1 VLRAADQISR
11 SEQLERLH
19 TESFDLAVIGG
30 GINGAAIARD
40 AAMRG
45 LRVALVDRGDF
56 AGETSSRSS
65 KLIHGGLRYL
75 PQGQLRLVRAAL
87 RERERLRHLTAPHL
101 VHAIQ
106 FLFPCFRGHQPRRFS
121 LWAGLVLYDLMAR
134 MPSADRHR
142 RLSANAVR
150 EEEPLIDETGLT
162 GGASYND
169 GWGDDARLTIEN
181 AIDVA
186 MHGGAIA
193 NYTAVEGFSRSG
205 GRITAAVVRDLI
217 RGAAFELR
225 ARVFVNATGPWLDDV
240 RRVDEPNVAAS
251 VRLTK
256 GVHLVV
262 SAARL
267 PVRNSIVLSDEA
279 GRIVFVMPR
288 DSWVTI
294 GTTDTDFDGDRDRV
308 AANDADIDYLLG
320 VVNRALPG
328 VGLKAGDVAYAFA
341 GLRALETDGG
351 GRAPSSVSRE
361 EITIESASGLI
372 SIAGGKLT
380 THREIAQK
388 IVDSVMRRMGRPPGV
403 CPTLTTPLPG
413 ARKRDDLPE
422 FDGVVPADIAS
433 MLANRYGSRAALVLA
448 IIREHPELAARIVP
462 DAPALRAEVI
472 HATRAEM
479 ATSVRDFLVRRTS
492 MVWRDPAAAV
502 AAAPEVARI
511 MGLELGWDAERVAAE
526 TAGFLA
532 RPGLREVGAIPVAAA
547 NVTASREDADGRV
560 AFKGE

>member
-1 VLRAADQISR
+1 MLRAADQISR
-11 SEQLERLH
+11 SEQLERLW

-45 LRVALVDRGDF
+45 MRVALVDRGDF

-101 VHAIQ
+101 VHPIR

-134 MPSADRHR
+134 MPSPERHR
-142 RLSANAVR
+142 RLSANAIR
-150 EEEPLIDETGLT
+150 EEEPLIRETGLT

-186 MHGGAIA
+186 LHGGAIA
-193 NYTAVEGFSRSG
+193 NYTSVEGFSRSG
-205 GRITAAVVRDLI
+205 GRITAAAVRDLI

-225 ARVFVNATGPWLDDV
+225 ARVFVNATGPWLDDI
-240 RRVDEPNVAAS
+240 RRVDEPNAAPS

-262 SAARL
+262 SAARV

-288 DSWVTI
+288 DGWVTI

-341 GLRALETDGG
+341 GLRALEIGEV

-388 IVDSVMRRMGRPPGV
+388 IVDTVMRRMERPPGV

-413 ARKRDDLPE
+413 ARKRDDFAEL
-422 FDGVVPADIAS
+422 DGVVPADIAS
-433 MLANRYGSRAALVLA
+433 MLANRYGSCAALILA
-448 IIREHPELAARIVP
+448 IIREHPELAERIVT
-462 DAPALRAEVI
+462 DAPAIRAEVI
-472 HATRAEM
+472 HAIRAEM
-479 ATSVRDFLVRRTS
+479 ATSVGDFLVRRTS
-492 MVWRDPAAAV
+492 MVWRAPAAAA

-511 MGLELGWDAERVAAE
+511 MGLEFGWSAERVAAE
-526 TAGFLA
+526 TARFIA
-532 RPGLREVGAIPVAAA
+532 RPGLREVGAIPIVAP
-547 NVTASREDADGRV
+547 NVTESREDADGRV
-560 AFKGE
+560 AVKGE